1 MMSIIMNCQKKI
13 KLDNRD
19 GADLYLVKTD
29 KKVDADTYEWHLD
42 VDKDHLYCLEYTRFI
57 GNPHFIE
64 SIDPS
69 GGPFISVGDT
79 FNKGKYIIVKIN
91 SIKNIWIKEK

>member
-29 KKVDADTYEWHLD
+29 KKVDAGTYEWHLD
-42 VDKDHLYCLEYTRFI
+42 VDKNHLYCLEYTRFI
-57 GNPHFIE
+57 GKLPFIE
-64 SIDPS
+64 SIDLS

-79 FNKGKYIIVKIN
+79 FNKSKYTIVKIN
-91 SIKNIWIKEK
+91 SIKNIWIKEE

>member
-1 MMSIIMNCQKKI
+1 MMSIIMNCQEKI

-19 GADLYLVKTD
+19 GANLYLVKTD
-29 KKVDADTYEWHLD
+29 KKVNDVTYEWYLD
-42 VDKDHLYCLEYTRFI
+42 VDKDHIYCLKYTRFI
-57 GNPHFIE
+57 GKLPFIE

-79 FNKGKYIIVKIN
+79 FNKGKYTIVKIN
-91 SIKNIWIKEK
+91 SIKNIWIKEE